1 MLSILRPTL
10 LSIIAL
16 CFIFISQAQAKP
28 EKGRT
33 YKDWTVVCE
42 ESPKTKKK
50 MCNIFQ
56 NVTNDK
62 GKVAMQIAVG
72 YPPEKTTPQALIT
85 LPLGVLLPPGVEFLA
100 GSEKATRA
108 PFGVCINNGCIAIV
122 QLDDTLI
129 KGMKGGSK
137 GGVKF
142 VTAQQQVIE
151 IPISLS
157 GFTAA
162 FNSLKK

>member
-1 MLSILRPTL
+1 MLSFIRSASL
-10 LSIIAL
+10 LIIAL
-16 CFIFISQAQAKP
+16 CIVFVSQAQAKP
-28 EKGRT
+28 EKGKT

-62 GKVAMQIAVG
+62 GKVAMQIAIG
-72 YPPEKTTPQALIT
+72 YPPKKTTPQALIT
-85 LPLGVLLPPGVEFLA
+85 LPLGVLLPPGVEFTG
-100 GSEKATRA
+100 GSAKATRA

-122 QLDDTLI
+122 QLDETLI

-137 GGVKF
+137 GSVKF

-151 IPISLS
+151 IPVSLR

-162 FNSLKK
+162 FTSLKK